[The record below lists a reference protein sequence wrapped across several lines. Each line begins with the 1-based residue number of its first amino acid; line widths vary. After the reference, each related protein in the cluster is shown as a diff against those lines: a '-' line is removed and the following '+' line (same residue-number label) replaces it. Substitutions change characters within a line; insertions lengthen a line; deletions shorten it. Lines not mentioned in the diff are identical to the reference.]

1 MHNLLSYNQLAEW
14 KLHSPVLSDALGM
27 KPIGSSD
34 YFDLVQLECDEE
46 HNTCKRICRSILSSH
61 HDR

>member
-14 KLHSPVLSDALGM
+14 KLHSPVPSDAQDETDR
-27 KPIGSSD
+27 IND
-34 YFDLVQLECDEE
+34 YFDCLVECDEE

>member
-14 KLHSPVLSDALGM
+14 KLHSPVFSDAQDETDR
-27 KPIGSSD
+27 IND
-34 YFDLVQLECDEE
+34 YFDCLVECDEE